1 MMNGAYDAGSHYS
14 SLITHQF
21 RREWWQ
27 WLLLLV
33 ALLVFVA
40 QLWLASPT
48 KSAAFDEQYHLVTG
62 YSYLITGDFRLATNH
77 PPLMGLLA
85 ALPLWGRS
93 DIVLP
98 LDHPA
103 WQAGDRFLFSDVFL
117 WEANA
122 DPQGMLLAARR
133 PIMLVG
139 VLLVLGLYCWARQM
153 IGAKAGWLVLAL
165 AIFDPNLL
173 ANARVVTTDLG
184 LTCFLC
190 LATWRLWCWLEE
202 RSARNLFLVGL
213 WAGLAMC
220 AKYNGLFFWPSALII
235 TLLYPATQATDTYGR
250 RWLGLVGMG
259 LVGLTVV
266 WALYRFD
273 VGPMTNGPIH
283 WPLPAP
289 FYWQQLYNT
298 FFRIVDLQGAR
309 YDFFWGEAGNHG
321 WWAYFPVALAVKT
334 PLPLLILAAVGSVV
348 MLRQQGW
355 RRASVLYTLPL
366 LFLIFGLS
374 GILTIGYRHILP
386 VIPFLILSA
395 GYAVNPTLTL
405 PNLGWELSSRQ
416 QGSSFA
422 PDPVRATLGRVR
434 VGFVVLLLLWAVVDT
449 LHIFPHQEAF
459 FNELAGD
466 WYNWSNL
473 LVDSNL
479 DWGQDLPA
487 LRQVMTERGIAEVNL
502 AYFGKAAPEKYDIH
516 YRPLPGYL
524 RFVEGAELNAYN
536 PYQPEPG
543 WYAISATSLRL
554 GLLQA
559 DSLELYAYFRDKRP
573 DTRAGY
579 SIYLYHVSDPA
590 NLHIVRKVVVGEP
603 VYHLTPDALGITPG
617 ARVQVKWLQT
627 PDAAIYPVGTS
638 FTAPNAHYQAVNANF
653 SENFTLLGVAGAD
666 SVAHPG
672 QVLALTLYW
681 QVGRQ
686 PLTMPAPTRGAA
698 LSAFVH
704 LTVPTDPGQKIAQFD
719 GWPTAVR
726 GLEPG
731 DVIAQPLTLDISP
744 DAAPGRYMLLVG
756 LYSPQSF
763 ARLMVTNQGEAQD
776 AARVG
781 EVVVE

>member
-1 MMNGAYDAGSHYS
+1 MMGIPHSEVSSGPRTPHSAFRIPHFSHWW
-14 SLITHQF
+14 
-21 RREWWQ
+21 EWP
-27 WLLLLV
+27 LLLV
-33 ALLVFVA
+33 AVLVFVA
-40 QLWLASPT
+40 QLWLASPN

-62 YSYLITGDFRLATNH
+62 YSYLRTGDFRLATNH

-85 ALPLWGRS
+85 ALPLWNRT

-122 DPQGMLLAARR
+122 DPQGMLLVARR

-139 VLLVLGLYCWARQM
+139 VLLVLVLFWWARQL
-153 IGAKAGWLVLAL
+153 IGAPASWLVLGL

-173 ANARVVTTDLG
+173 GNARVVTTDIG

-190 LATWRLWCWLEE
+190 LATWRLWCWLER
-202 RSARNLFLVGL
+202 RSAPNLLWVGL
-213 WAGLAMC
+213 CAGLAMG
-220 AKYNGLFFWPSALII
+220 AKFNGLFFWPSALII
-235 TLLYPATQATDTYGR
+235 TLLYPATQTSDTLWR
-250 RWLGLVGMG
+250 RWVSLIGMG
-259 LVGLTVV
+259 LVGLAVV

-273 VGPMTNGPIH
+273 LGPMPNGPIH

-309 YDFFWGEAGNHG
+309 YDFFWGEAANHG
-321 WWAYFPVALAVKT
+321 WWTYFPVALGVKT
-334 PLPLLILAAVGSVV
+334 PLPLLILSTVGSVIL
-348 MLRQQGW
+348 LRQQGW
-355 RRASVLYTLPL
+355 RRASILYTLPV
-366 LFLIFGLS
+366 LFFIFGLS

-386 VIPFLILSA
+386 AIPFLILCA

-405 PNLGWELSSRQ
+405 PKLGMELSSRPQ
-416 QGSSFA
+416 RSGSS
-422 PDPVRATLGRVR
+422 PSLVRRGVAA
-434 VGFVVLLLLWAVVDT
+434 LLVLWAVVDT
-449 LHIFPHQEAF
+449 LRIFPHQEAF

-487 LRQVMTERGIAEVNL
+487 LRQVMAEYGIGEVNL
-502 AYFGKAAPEKYDIH
+502 AYFGKAAPEKYGIH

-554 GLLQA
+554 GLMQA
-559 DSLELYAYFRDKRP
+559 DTLELYAYFRDKRP
-573 DTRAGY
+573 ELRAGY

-590 NLHIVRKVVVGEP
+590 NLPIVRKVVVGEP
-603 VYHLTPDALGITPG
+603 VYHLAPAALGITPE

-627 PDAAIYPVGTS
+627 PEATIYPVGTT
-638 FTAPNAHYQAVNANF
+638 FAPPTEQYQAVNANF
-653 SENFTLLGVAGAD
+653 NDNFTLVGIAG
-666 SVAHPG
+666 SLSPAHPG
-672 QVLALTLYW
+672 QSLALTLYW
-681 QVGRQ
+681 QVGNQ
-686 PLTMPAPTRGAA
+686 PLAMPAPTRGAA

-719 GWPTAVR
+719 GWPTAIR
-726 GLEPG
+726 GLEAG
-731 DVIAQPLTLDISP
+731 DVIAQPLTLDVSP
-744 DAAPGRYMLLVG
+744 DATPGQYTLLVG
-756 LYSPQSF
+756 LYSPQSSV
-763 ARLMVTNQGEAQD
+763 RLLVTNQGEMKD
-776 AARVG
+776 AAQVG
-781 EVVVE
+781 KIVVE